1 MTKNSMKK
9 YLPLLIT
16 IIPAL
21 FLYRMIIFGEIV
33 TANDDLARHPIN
45 EWRDKYIA
53 ENENMPQ
60 WYPNLFSGMPSYGGY
75 IYMTGDPTK
84 LFRNTILFNLGLKV
98 WFFLSLGGFGTFF
111 LLKTLGSSSNAG
123 VLGGL
128 ITGLTPYGFG
138 LVNAG
143 HLNKIFAMAY
153 VPWVIACFLVFMKK
167 KSLKSICVLSL
178 ITALQLWANHPQ
190 IVYYTWMI
198 IGFYYVWSIGIEYNN
213 KSFSLASKL
222 YELGGVLVALF
233 LALIMVSDPYNEVYT
248 FQKHS
253 NRGAKSVLEK
263 MEKTSLGTNWNYAT
277 QWSFHPKEV
286 ISFVYP
292 YFYGLQNFSTRDLKS
307 AAYWGY
313 MPFTQSTHYLGLIA
327 LILASIGAL
336 LKKPDKISLFFWIT
350 TILILITGFGN
361 FFPLLYKPFFEL
373 FPFFSKFRIPSMIYA
388 LLPIT
393 ISILAAR
400 GYDILVSS
408 KGEKHPFKK
417 AFYFVGGI
425 VAVSFLFLI
434 VSDFM
439 IDFSSSKDGRYN
451 SSTQGQLRSI
461 RYDLFNKGCFL
472 AISVSLCFLGLY
484 FSYVKNKISKSL
496 FNFGVIGLI
505 ILDLGILNNEFI
517 NVKPKKNMDR
527 MFQKNSIIDH
537 LISDKSNFRVFPADE
552 ITSNKYSYWN
562 VESIG
567 GYRPIKLRAY
577 QDLMDAGGFN
587 RSHILDMLNVKY
599 VLTRKK
605 INNPNFIPVEEI
617 QGIYENKKVLPKA
630 WIIGDLKIVES
641 QKESL
646 TETLMTGF
654 NPYSSA
660 VVLKYEGD
668 YMPANANGQAIIKL
682 KKENTIEINCQSE
695 TGGLLVVSEIYYKPG
710 WKAFV
715 NGVETKIYQ
724 TNHILRSVYIPAGE
738 SEVLFEYDNS
748 RWQNTRMLSRISLL
762 TVLMLIGFSI
772 LRERKQKSN

>member
-153 VPWVIACFLVFMKK
+153 VPWVLACFLVFMKK

-178 ITALQLWANHPQ
+178 ITALHLWANHPQ

-198 IGFYYVWSIGIEYNN
+198 IGFYYVWSIGTEYKN

-222 YELGGVLVALF
+222 YELGGILVALF
-233 LALIMVSDPYNEVYT
+233 LAFIMVSDPYNEVYT

-263 MEKTSLGTNWNYAT
+263 MEETSLGTNWNYAT

-350 TILILITGFGN
+350 TILILITGFGK

-388 LLPIT
+388 LLPVT
-393 ISILAAR
+393 ISILAAK

-408 KGEKHPFKK
+408 KEEKHIFKK

-451 SSTQGQLRSI
+451 SSIQGQLRSI

-484 FSYVKNKISKSL
+484 YSYVKNKISKSL

-527 MFQKNSIIDH
+527 MFKKNSIIDH

-562 VESIG
+562 IESIG

-605 INNPNFIPVEEI
+605 INNPNFIPVGDMK
-617 QGIYENKKVLPKA
+617 GIYENKKVLPKA
-630 WIIGDLKIVES
+630 WIVGDLKIVDT

-646 TETLMTGF
+646 MEILMTGF
-654 NPYSSA
+654 NPFSSA

-668 YMPANANGQAIIKL
+668 DMPANVNGQAIIKL
-682 KKENTIEINCQSE
+682 KEENKIEINCQSE
-695 TGGLLVVSEIYYKPG
+695 TGGLLVLSEVYYKPG

-724 TNHILRSVYIPAGE
+724 TNHILRSVYIPSGE

-748 RWQNTRMLSRISLL
+748 RWQNTRILSRISLF
-762 TVLMLIGFSI
+762 TVLILIGFSI

>member
-16 IIPAL
+16 VIPAL

-153 VPWVIACFLVFMKK
+153 VPWVLACFLVFMKK

-198 IGFYYVWSIGIEYNN
+198 IGFYYVWSIGTEYKN
-213 KSFSLASKL
+213 KSFSLATKL
-222 YELGGVLVALF
+222 YELGGVLIAIIVAL
-233 LALIMVSDPYNEVYT
+233 LMVSDPYNEVYT

-263 MEKTSLGTNWNYAT
+263 MEETSLGTNWNYAT

-336 LKKPDKISLFFWIT
+336 LKKPDRISLFFWIT
-350 TILILITGFGN
+350 TILILVTGFGK
-361 FFPLLYKPFFEL
+361 FFPLLYKPFFDL

-393 ISILAAR
+393 ISILAAK
-400 GYDILVSS
+400 GYDILVSL
-408 KGEKHPFKK
+408 KGEKHIFKK

-439 IDFSSSKDGRYN
+439 IDFSSPKDGRYN
-451 SSTQGQLRSI
+451 SSIQGQLRSI

-484 FSYVKNKISKSL
+484 YSYVKNKISKSL

-527 MFQKNSIIDH
+527 MFKKNSIIDH

-605 INNPNFIPVEEI
+605 INNPNFIPVGDLK
-617 QGIYENKKVLPKA
+617 GIYENKKVLPKA

-646 TETLMTGF
+646 METLMTGF

-668 YMPANANGQAIIKL
+668 DMPANVNGQAIIKL
-682 KKENTIEINCQSE
+682 KEENKIEINCQSE
-695 TGGLLVVSEIYYKPG
+695 TGGLLVLSEVYYKPG

-724 TNHILRSVYIPAGE
+724 TNHILRSVYIPSGE
-738 SEVLFEYDNS
+738 SEVLFEYDDS
-748 RWQNTRMLSRISLL
+748 KWQNTRMLSRISLV
-762 TVLMLIGFSI
+762 TVLILIGFSI

>member
-153 VPWVIACFLVFMKK
+153 VPWVLACFLVFMKK

-198 IGFYYVWSIGIEYNN
+198 IGFYYVWSIGTEYKN

-222 YELGGVLVALF
+222 YELGGVLIALF
-233 LALIMVSDPYNEVYT
+233 LAFIMVSDPYNEVYT

-263 MEKTSLGTNWNYAT
+263 MEETSLGTNWNYAT

-350 TILILITGFGN
+350 TILILITGFGK

-393 ISILAAR
+393 ISILAAK

-408 KGEKHPFKK
+408 KGEKHIFKK

-451 SSTQGQLRSI
+451 SSIQGQLRSI

-484 FSYVKNKISKSL
+484 YSYVKNKISKSL

-527 MFQKNSIIDH
+527 MFKKNSIIDH

-605 INNPNFIPVEEI
+605 INNPNFIPVGDMK
-617 QGIYENKKVLPKA
+617 GIYENKKVLPKA

-646 TETLMTGF
+646 METLMTGF

-668 YMPANANGQAIIKL
+668 DMPANVNGQAIIKL
-682 KKENTIEINCQSE
+682 KEENKIEINCQSE
-695 TGGLLVVSEIYYKPG
+695 TGGLLVLSEVYYKPG

-724 TNHILRSVYIPAGE
+724 TNHILRSVYIPSGE
-738 SEVLFEYDNS
+738 SEVLFEYDDS

>member
-45 EWRDKYIA
+45 EWRDNYIA

-111 LLKTLGSSSNAG
+111 LLKTLGSSTNAG

-153 VPWVIACFLVFMKK
+153 VPWVLACFLVFMKK

-198 IGFYYVWSIGIEYNN
+198 IGFYYLWSIGTEYKNE
-213 KSFSLASKL
+213 SLSLASKL
-222 YELGGVLVALF
+222 YELGGVLIALF
-233 LALIMVSDPYNEVYT
+233 LAFIMVSDPYNEVYT

-253 NRGAKSVLEK
+253 NRGAKSVLDK
-263 MEKTSLGTNWNYAT
+263 MKETSLGTNWNYAT

-350 TILILITGFGN
+350 TILILITGFGK

-393 ISILAAR
+393 ISILAAK
-400 GYDILVSS
+400 GYDILISS
-408 KGEKHPFKK
+408 KGEKYILKK
-417 AFYFVGGI
+417 TFYFVGGI
-425 VAVSFLFLI
+425 VALSFLFLV

-451 SSTQGQLRSI
+451 PSIQSQLRSI

-484 FSYVKNKISKSL
+484 YSYVKNKISKSL

-527 MFQKNSIIDH
+527 MFKKNSIIDH

-562 VESIG
+562 VESVG

-587 RSHILDMLNVKY
+587 RPHILDMLNVKY

-605 INNPNFIPVEEI
+605 INNPNFIPVGDMK
-617 QGIYENKKVLPKA
+617 GIYENKKVLPKA

-646 TETLMTGF
+646 METLMTGF

-668 YMPANANGQAIIKL
+668 DMPANVNGQAIIKL
-682 KKENTIEINCQSE
+682 KEENKIEINCQSE
-695 TGGLLVVSEIYYKPG
+695 TGGLLVLSEVYYKPG

-724 TNHILRSVYIPAGE
+724 TNHILRSVYIPSGE
-738 SEVLFEYDNS
+738 SDVLFEYDDS
-748 RWQNTRMLSRISLL
+748 RWQNTRMLSRISIL

>member
-153 VPWVIACFLVFMKK
+153 VPWVLACFLVFMKK

-263 MEKTSLGTNWNYAT
+263 MEETSSGTDWNYAT

-336 LKKPDKISLFFWIT
+336 LKKPDKTSLFFWIT

-451 SSTQGQLRSI
+451 SSIQGQLRSI

-484 FSYVKNKISKSL
+484 YSYAKNKISKSL

-646 TETLMTGF
+646 METLMTGF

-668 YMPANANGQAIIKL
+668 DMPANANGQAIIKL
-682 KKENTIEINCQSE
+682 KEENTIEINCQSE
-695 TGGLLVVSEIYYKPG
+695 TGGLLVVSEIYYEPG
-710 WKAFV
+710 WRAFV

-738 SEVLFEYDNS
+738 SEVFFEYDNS
-748 RWQNTRMLSRISLL
+748 RWKSTRMLSRISLL
-762 TVLMLIGFSI
+762 TVLVLIGFSI
-772 LRERKQKSN
+772 FRERKQKSS

>member
-153 VPWVIACFLVFMKK
+153 VPWVLACFLVFMKK

-178 ITALQLWANHPQ
+178 ITALHLWANHPQ

-198 IGFYYVWSIGIEYNN
+198 IGFYYVWSIGTEYKN
-213 KSFSLASKL
+213 KSFSLATKL
-222 YELGGVLVALF
+222 YELGGVLIAIIVAL
-233 LALIMVSDPYNEVYT
+233 LMVSDPYNEVYT

-263 MEKTSLGTNWNYAT
+263 LEETSLGTNWNYAT

-336 LKKPDKISLFFWIT
+336 IKKPDKISLFFWIT
-350 TILILITGFGN
+350 TILILITGFGK

-393 ISILAAR
+393 ISILAAK

-408 KGEKHPFKK
+408 KGEKHIFKK

-451 SSTQGQLRSI
+451 SSIQGQLRSI

-484 FSYVKNKISKSL
+484 YSYVKNKISKSL

-527 MFQKNSIIDH
+527 MFKKNSIIDH

-605 INNPNFIPVEEI
+605 INNPNFIPVGDMK
-617 QGIYENKKVLPKA
+617 GIYENKKVLPKA

-646 TETLMTGF
+646 METLMTGF
-654 NPYSSA
+654 DPYSSA

-668 YMPANANGQAIIKL
+668 DMPANVNGQAIIKL
-682 KKENTIEINCQSE
+682 KEENKIEINCQSE
-695 TGGLLVVSEIYYKPG
+695 TGGLLVLSEVYYKPG

-724 TNHILRSVYIPAGE
+724 TNHILRSVYIPSGE
-738 SEVLFEYDNS
+738 SEVLFEYDDS
-748 RWQNTRMLSRISLL
+748 RWQNTRMLSRISIL

>member
-153 VPWVIACFLVFMKK
+153 VPWVLACFLVFMKK
-167 KSLKSICVLSL
+167 KSLRSICVLSL

-198 IGFYYVWSIGIEYNN
+198 IGFYYVWSIGTEYKN

-222 YELGGVLVALF
+222 YELGGVLIALF
-233 LALIMVSDPYNEVYT
+233 LAFIMVSDPYNEVYT

-263 MEKTSLGTNWNYAT
+263 MEETSLGTNWNYAT

-350 TILILITGFGN
+350 TILILITGFGK

-393 ISILAAR
+393 ISILAAK

-408 KGEKHPFKK
+408 KGEKHIFKK

-451 SSTQGQLRSI
+451 SSIQGQLRSI

-484 FSYVKNKISKSL
+484 YSYVKNKISKSL

-527 MFQKNSIIDH
+527 MFKKNSIIDH

-605 INNPNFIPVEEI
+605 INNPNFIPVGDLK
-617 QGIYENKKVLPKA
+617 GIYENKKVLPKA
-630 WIIGDLKIVES
+630 WIIGNLKIVES

-646 TETLMTGF
+646 METLMTGF

-668 YMPANANGQAIIKL
+668 DMPANVNGQAIIKL
-682 KKENTIEINCQSE
+682 KEENKIEINCQSE
-695 TGGLLVVSEIYYKPG
+695 TGGLLVLSEVYYKPG

-724 TNHILRSVYIPAGE
+724 TNHILRSVYIPSGE
-738 SEVLFEYDNS
+738 SEVLFEYDDS
-748 RWQNTRMLSRISLL
+748 RWQNTRMLSRISIL

>member
-153 VPWVIACFLVFMKK
+153 VPWVLACFLVFMKK

-198 IGFYYVWSIGIEYNN
+198 IGFYYVWSIGTEYKN

-222 YELGGVLVALF
+222 YELGGVLIALF
-233 LALIMVSDPYNEVYT
+233 LAFIMVSDPYNEVYT

-263 MEKTSLGTNWNYAT
+263 MEETSLGTNWNYAT

-393 ISILAAR
+393 ISILAAK

-408 KGEKHPFKK
+408 KGEKHIFKK

-451 SSTQGQLRSI
+451 SSIQGQLRSI

-484 FSYVKNKISKSL
+484 YSYVKNKISKSL

-527 MFQKNSIIDH
+527 MFKKNSIIDH

-605 INNPNFIPVEEI
+605 INNPNFIPVGDMK
-617 QGIYENKKVLPKA
+617 GIYENKKVLPKA

-646 TETLMTGF
+646 METLMTGF

-668 YMPANANGQAIIKL
+668 DMPANVNGQAIIKL
-682 KKENTIEINCQSE
+682 KEENKIEINCQSE
-695 TGGLLVVSEIYYKPG
+695 TGGLLVLSEVYYKPG

-724 TNHILRSVYIPAGE
+724 TNHILRSVYIPSGE
-738 SEVLFEYDNS
+738 SEVLFEYDDS

>member
-45 EWRDKYIA
+45 EWRDNYIA

-153 VPWVIACFLVFMKK
+153 VPWVLACFLVFMKK

-198 IGFYYVWSIGIEYNN
+198 IGFYYVWSFGTEYKN
-213 KSFSLASKL
+213 KSLSLASKL
-222 YELGGVLVALF
+222 YELGGVLIALF
-233 LALIMVSDPYNEVYT
+233 LGFIMVSDPYNEVYT

-253 NRGAKSVLEK
+253 NRGAKSVFEK
-263 MEKTSLGTNWNYAT
+263 MEETSLGTNWNYAT

-350 TILILITGFGN
+350 TILILITGFGK

-393 ISILAAR
+393 ISILAAK

-408 KGEKHPFKK
+408 KGEMYIFKK
-417 AFYFVGGI
+417 ALYFVGGI

-451 SSTQGQLRSI
+451 SSIQGQLRSI

-484 FSYVKNKISKSL
+484 YSYVKNKISKSL

-505 ILDLGILNNEFI
+505 ILDLGILSNEFI

-527 MFQKNSIIDH
+527 MFEKNSIIDH

-562 VESIG
+562 IESIG

-605 INNPNFIPVEEI
+605 INNPNFIPVGDLK
-617 QGIYENKKVLPKA
+617 GIYENKKVLPKA

-646 TETLMTGF
+646 METLMTGF

-668 YMPANANGQAIIKL
+668 DMPANVNGHAIIKL
-682 KKENTIEINCQSE
+682 KEENKIEINCQSE
-695 TGGLLVVSEIYYKPG
+695 TGGLLVLSEVYYKPG

-724 TNHILRSVYIPAGE
+724 TNHILRSVYIPSGE
-738 SEVLFEYDNS
+738 SDVLFEYDDS
-748 RWQNTRMLSRISLL
+748 RWQNTRMLSRISIL

>member
-153 VPWVIACFLVFMKK
+153 VPWVLACFLVFMKK

-198 IGFYYVWSIGIEYNN
+198 IGFYYVWSIGTEYKN

-222 YELGGVLVALF
+222 YELGGVLIALF
-233 LALIMVSDPYNEVYT
+233 LAFIMVSDPYNEVYT

-263 MEKTSLGTNWNYAT
+263 MEETSLGTNWNYAT

-393 ISILAAR
+393 ISILAAK

-408 KGEKHPFKK
+408 KEEKHIFKK

-451 SSTQGQLRSI
+451 SSIQGQLRSI

-484 FSYVKNKISKSL
+484 YSYVKNKISKSL

-527 MFQKNSIIDH
+527 MFKKNSIIDH

-605 INNPNFIPVEEI
+605 INNPNFIPVGDMK
-617 QGIYENKKVLPKA
+617 GIYENKKVLPKA

-646 TETLMTGF
+646 METLMTGF

-668 YMPANANGQAIIKL
+668 DMPANVNGQAIIKL
-682 KKENTIEINCQSE
+682 KEENKIEINCQSE
-695 TGGLLVVSEIYYKPG
+695 TGGLLVLSEVYYKPG

-724 TNHILRSVYIPAGE
+724 TNHILRSVYIPSGE

-748 RWQNTRMLSRISLL
+748 RWQNARMLSRISLV
-762 TVLMLIGFSI
+762 TVLILIGFSI

>member
-1 MTKNSMKK
+1 MKK

-84 LFRNTILFNLGLKV
+84 LFRNSILFNLGLKV

-153 VPWVIACFLVFMKK
+153 VPWVLACFLVYMKK

-178 ITALQLWANHPQ
+178 ITALHLWANHPQ

-198 IGFYYVWSIGIEYNN
+198 IGFYYVWSIGTEYKN
-213 KSFSLASKL
+213 KSFSIASKL
-222 YELGGVLVALF
+222 YELGGVVIAII
-233 LALIMVSDPYNEVYT
+233 LALLMVSDPYNEVYT
-248 FQKHS
+248 FQKYS

-263 MEKTSLGTNWNYAT
+263 MEETSLGTNWNYAT

-350 TILILITGFGN
+350 TILILITGFGK

-393 ISILAAR
+393 ISILAAK

-408 KGEKHPFKK
+408 KGEKHIFKK

-451 SSTQGQLRSI
+451 SSVQSQLKSI

-484 FSYVKNKISKSL
+484 YSYVKNKIPKSL

-527 MFQKNSIIDH
+527 MFKKNSIIDH

-605 INNPNFIPVEEI
+605 INNPNFIPVGDMK
-617 QGIYENKKVLPKA
+617 GIYENKKVLPKA

-646 TETLMTGF
+646 METLMTGF

-660 VVLKYEGD
+660 VVFKYEGD
-668 YMPANANGQAIIKL
+668 DMPANVNGQAIIKL
-682 KKENTIEINCQSE
+682 KEENKIEINCQSE
-695 TGGLLVVSEIYYKPG
+695 TGGLLVLSEVYYKPG

-724 TNHILRSVYIPAGE
+724 TNHILRSVYIPSGE
-738 SEVLFEYDNS
+738 SEVLFEYDDS
-748 RWQNTRMLSRISLL
+748 KWQNTRMLSRISIL
-762 TVLMLIGFSI
+762 TVLMLVGFSI

>member
-1 MTKNSMKK
+1 MIKNSMKK

-16 IIPAL
+16 ITPAL

-128 ITGLTPYGFG
+128 ITGLTPYSFG

-153 VPWVIACFLVFMKK
+153 VPWVLACFLVFMKK
-167 KSLKSICVLSL
+167 KSFKSICVLSL

-198 IGFYYVWSIGIEYNN
+198 IGFYYVWSIGTEYKN

-222 YELGGVLVALF
+222 YELGGVFVALF
-233 LALIMVSDPYNEVYT
+233 LAFVMVSDPYDEVYT

-263 MEKTSLGTNWNYAT
+263 MEETSLGTNWNYAT

-350 TILILITGFGN
+350 TILILITGFGK

-393 ISILAAR
+393 ISILAAK

-408 KGEKHPFKK
+408 KGEKHIFKK

-451 SSTQGQLRSI
+451 SSIMGQLRSI

-484 FSYVKNKISKSL
+484 YSYVKNKISKSF

-517 NVKPKKNMDR
+517 NVKPKKNMDK
-527 MFQKNSIIDH
+527 MFKKNSIIDH

-562 VESIG
+562 IESIG

-605 INNPNFIPVEEI
+605 INNPNFIPVGDMK
-617 QGIYENKKVLPKA
+617 GIYENKKVLPKA

-646 TETLMTGF
+646 METLMTGF

-668 YMPANANGQAIIKL
+668 DMPANVNGQAIIKL
-682 KKENTIEINCQSE
+682 KEENKIEINCQSE
-695 TGGLLVVSEIYYKPG
+695 TGGLLVLSEVYYKPG

-724 TNHILRSVYIPAGE
+724 TNHILRSVYIPSGE
-738 SEVLFEYDNS
+738 SEVLFEYDDS
-748 RWQNTRMLSRISLL
+748 RWQNTRMLSRISIL

-772 LRERKQKSN
+772 LIERKQKSN

>member
-153 VPWVIACFLVFMKK
+153 VPWVLACFLVFMKK

-178 ITALQLWANHPQ
+178 ITALHLWANHPQ

-198 IGFYYVWSIGIEYNN
+198 IGFYYVWSIGTEYKG

-222 YELGGVLVALF
+222 YELGGVLIALF
-233 LALIMVSDPYNEVYT
+233 LAFLMVSDPYNEVYT

-263 MEKTSLGTNWNYAT
+263 MEETSLGTNWNYAT

-393 ISILAAR
+393 ISILAAK

-408 KGEKHPFKK
+408 KGEKHIFKK

-451 SSTQGQLRSI
+451 SSIQGQLRSI

-484 FSYVKNKISKSL
+484 YSYVKNKISKSL
-496 FNFGVIGLI
+496 FNFGIIGLI

-527 MFQKNSIIDH
+527 MFKKNSIIDH

-605 INNPNFIPVEEI
+605 INNPNFIPVGDMK
-617 QGIYENKKVLPKA
+617 GIYENKKVLPKA

-646 TETLMTGF
+646 METLMTGF

-668 YMPANANGQAIIKL
+668 DMPVNANGQAIIKL
-682 KKENTIEINCQSE
+682 KEENKIEINCQSE
-695 TGGLLVVSEIYYKPG
+695 TGGLLVLSEVYYKPG

-724 TNHILRSVYIPAGE
+724 TNHILRSVYIPSGE
-738 SEVLFEYDNS
+738 SEVLFEYDDS
-748 RWQNTRMLSRISLL
+748 RWQNTRMLSRISIL